1 MTLILTLYPNQAH
14 EYCPAVVPGGVPGE
28 AEPWPEPW
36 PEPWG
41 DSAQRDTGV
50 GRDTGVA
57 GVAGDAAGA
66 AAMAGTRRR
75 GAPPTPTA
83 SAGLS
88 TFTQAVVY
96 FNPNASSSSTLV
108 LCVF

>member
-75 GAPPTPTA
+75 GAPPTPPA

-88 TFTQAVVY
+88 TVKWCA
-96 FNPNASSSSTLV
+96 PCEPHPAHH
-108 LCVF
+108 